1 MPSKNK
7 LRGTYYERK
16 CVERAHKFDLKA
28 ERTWGSDGRSRGLHQ
43 EVDMV
48 LEDSIHIQCKK
59 RKRLAEHLMPIDEIH
74 VQFVG
79 EDRGR
84 NLAIMSQDY
93 YLSLIATIKECTNA
107 KSKSKSKSKNKSRA
121 D

>member
-16 CVERAHKFDLKA
+16 CVEHAQKFDLKA

-48 LEDSIHIQCKK
+48 LEDTIYIQCKK
-59 RKRLAEHLMPIDEIH
+59 RKKLAEHLMPI
-74 VQFVG
+74 
-79 EDRGR
+79 EDTCSICRRRQGKKFSYNESR
-84 NLAIMSQDY
+84 LLLKFNSNY
-93 YLSLIATIKECTNA
+93 KGVY
-107 KSKSKSKSKNKSRA
+107 SKWCK
-121 D
+121 

>member
-107 KSKSKSKSKNKSRA
+107 KSKSKNNRNNKA

>member
-1 MPSKNK
+1 MPAKNK

-16 CVERAHKFDLKA
+16 CVEKAQGFDLKA

-48 LEDSIHIQCKK
+48 IEDSIYVQCKK
-59 RKRLAEHLMPIDEIH
+59 RKKLAEHLKPIDEIH

-93 YLSLIATIKECTNA
+93 YLSLIATIKECTHE
-107 KSKSKSKSKNKSRA
+107 KEK
-121 D
+121 